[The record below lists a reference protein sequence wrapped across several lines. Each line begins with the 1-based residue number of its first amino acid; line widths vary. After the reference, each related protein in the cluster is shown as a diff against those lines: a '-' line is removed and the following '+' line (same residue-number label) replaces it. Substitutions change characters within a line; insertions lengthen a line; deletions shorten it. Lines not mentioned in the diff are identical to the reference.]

1 MHAWRLSVPGK
12 DIVMAVSAPLGISD
26 FRKLRQSSATYVD
39 KSAAIAAVLRY
50 PAQVML
56 LARPRRFGKT
66 LLLSTLQAFVERGN
80 DDREALF
87 GDLAIWND
95 PAARQHLGRYPV
107 IAMTFKDV
115 KHSSWDECLES
126 LSGVV
131 ARAFDAHRD
140 VRAALDGTEAE
151 RFDTVLERRADKVRL
166 MESLAFLSKV
176 VHRHHGEQVVLLI
189 DDYDR
194 PIQASHVHGYYDR
207 AIELFH
213 NLLSGGL
220 KDNAH
225 LFKGVLTGIL
235 RVSMASTFSGLN
247 NLSVFSLLHPAF
259 GSAFG
264 FTEAEV
270 SDLLERAGLAARR
283 EEVQRWYNGY
293 VFGRTVVYNPWSV
306 LSFLANAPYD
316 MAPQPYWVS
325 TSANELIQELLV
337 RHAERMQ
344 PELEALLAGQRVER
358 AVDENVV
365 FPELARRPNAV
376 WSLLVFSGYLKAE
389 EHAPPSALGP
399 ATYALS
405 IPNLEVRQVYAGT
418 FQVWMKERVRADGG
432 DVERLTRALLAG
444 DVEAFEMQLQ
454 AFATHVLS
462 YHDTGLPDPE
472 KLYHGFILGLLAV
485 LEPHY
490 VVRSNRESGAGRPDV
505 QIRPAAPGKPGVLLE
520 LKVAY
525 PGRSTLEDALARGIA
540 QISRNGYAA
549 ELRVAGAQPIHA
561 LAVAFDGKTVRV
573 QAAPPG

>member
-1 MHAWRLSVPGK
+1 MPGK
-12 DIVMAVSAPLGISD
+12 GIVMAVSPPLGISD
-26 FRKLRQSSATYVD
+26 FRLLRQSNATYVD
-39 KSAAIAAVLRY
+39 KTGAIADVLRH
-50 PAQVML
+50 PAQVL
-56 LARPRRFGKT
+56 LFPRPRRFGKT
-66 LLLSTLQAFVERGN
+66 LLLSTLQAFVERGS
-80 DDREALF
+80 DDREGLF

-107 IAMTFKDV
+107 IFMTFKDV
-115 KHSSWDECLES
+115 KHSSWDGCLRAVADEI
-126 LSGVV
+126 
-131 ARAFDAHRD
+131 ARAFRAHRD
-140 VRAALDGTEAE
+140 VRAGLTGHAVEIFDSLEAE
-151 RFDTVLERRADKVRL
+151 RADEVRL
-166 MESLAFLSKV
+166 ARSLSFLCEAL
-176 VHRHHGEQVVLLI
+176 HGHHGERVVLLI
-189 DDYDR
+189 DEYDS
-194 PIQASHVHGYYDR
+194 PIHAGYVHGYYDR
-207 AIELFH
+207 VIEFFR
-213 NLLSGGL
+213 NFLSGGL

-235 RVSMASTFSGLN
+235 RVAKESIFSGLN

-270 SDLLERAGLAARR
+270 GDLLERAGLAARR

-325 TSANELIQELLV
+325 TSSNELIKELLV

-344 PELEALLAGQRVER
+344 PELEALLDGQRVVR
-358 AVDENVV
+358 AVDENVA
-365 FPELARRPNAV
+365 FPELARDTDAV

-389 EHAPPSALGP
+389 EHAPHGALGP
-399 ATYALS
+399 ATFALS

-418 FQVWMKERVRADGG
+418 FQVWMKERVHAGGG

-444 DVEAFEMQLQ
+444 DAEAFEIQLQ

-505 QIRPAAPGKPGVLLE
+505 QIRPAVPDKPGVLLE
-520 LKVAY
+520 LKVAR
-525 PGRSTLEDALARGIA
+525 PGRSTLDEALARGLA
-540 QISRNGYAA
+540 QIARNGYAA
-549 ELRVAGAQPIHA
+549 ELRAAGAQPIHA
-561 LAVAFDGKTVRV
+561 MAVAFDGKTVRV

>member
-1 MHAWRLSVPGK
+1 MALSP
-12 DIVMAVSAPLGISD
+12 PLGISD
-26 FRKLRQSSATYVD
+26 FRLLRQSNATYVD
-39 KSAAIAAVLRY
+39 KTAAIADVLRH

-56 LARPRRFGKT
+56 FPRPRRFGKT
-66 LLLSTLQAFVERGN
+66 LLLSTLQAFVERGSE
-80 DDREALF
+80 DREGLF
-87 GDLAIWND
+87 GNLAIWND
-95 PAARQHLGRYPV
+95 PEARQHMGRYPV
-107 IAMTFKDV
+107 VFMTFKDV
-115 KHSSWDECLES
+115 KHDSWDACLRAVADEI
-126 LSGVV
+126 
-131 ARAFDAHRD
+131 ARAFRSHRE
-140 VRAALDGTEAE
+140 VRAGLAGHAIEIFDSLETE
-151 RFDTVLERRADKVRL
+151 RADEVRL
-166 MESLAFLSKV
+166 ARSLSFLCEAL
-176 VHRHHGEQVVLLI
+176 HRHHGERVVLLI
-189 DDYDR
+189 DEYDS
-194 PIQASHVHGYYDR
+194 PIHAGYVHGYYDR
-207 AIELFH
+207 VIQFFR
-213 NLLSGGL
+213 NFLSGGL

-235 RVSMASTFSGLN
+235 RVAKESIFSGLN

-270 SDLLERAGLAARR
+270 GDLLERAGLTARR

-389 EHAPPSALGP
+389 EPDAGTARGSYL
-399 ATYALS
+399 LS
-405 IPNLEVRQVYAGT
+405 IPNQEVRHVYTDT
-418 FQVWMKERVRADGG
+418 FQLWMEEQVRAGGG

>member
-1 MHAWRLSVPGK
+1 MPGK
-12 DIVMAVSAPLGISD
+12 DIVMALSPPLGISD
-26 FRKLRQSSATYVD
+26 FRLLRQSNATYVD
-39 KSAAIAAVLRY
+39 KTAAIADVLRH

-56 LARPRRFGKT
+56 FPRPRRFGKT
-66 LLLSTLQAFVERGN
+66 LLLSTLQAFVERGSE
-80 DDREALF
+80 DREGLF
-87 GDLAIWND
+87 GNLAIWND
-95 PAARQHLGRYPV
+95 PEARQHMGRYPV
-107 IAMTFKDV
+107 VFMTFKDV
-115 KHSSWDECLES
+115 KHDSWDACLRAVADEI
-126 LSGVV
+126 
-131 ARAFDAHRD
+131 ARAFRSHRE
-140 VRAALDGTEAE
+140 VRAGLAGHAIEIFDSLETE
-151 RFDTVLERRADKVRL
+151 RADEVRL
-166 MESLAFLSKV
+166 ARSLSFLCEAL
-176 VHRHHGEQVVLLI
+176 HRHHGERVVLLI
-189 DDYDR
+189 DEYDS
-194 PIQASHVHGYYDR
+194 PIHAGYVHGYYDR
-207 AIELFH
+207 VIQFFR
-213 NLLSGGL
+213 NFLSGGL

-235 RVSMASTFSGLN
+235 RVAKESIFSGLN

-270 SDLLERAGLAARR
+270 GDLLERAGLTARR

-389 EHAPPSALGP
+389 EPDAGTARGSYL
-399 ATYALS
+399 LS
-405 IPNLEVRQVYAGT
+405 IPNQEVRHVYTDT
-418 FQVWMKERVRADGG
+418 FQLWMEEQVRAGGG

>member
-1 MHAWRLSVPGK
+1 MPGK
-12 DIVMAVSAPLGISD
+12 DIVMAVSPPLGISD
-26 FRKLRQSSATYVD
+26 FRLLRQSNATYVD
-39 KSAAIAAVLRY
+39 KTAAIASVLHH

-56 LARPRRFGKT
+56 FPRPRRFGKT
-66 LLLSTLQAFVERGN
+66 LLLSTLQAFVERGSE
-80 DDREALF
+80 DRQGLF

-95 PAARQHLGRYPV
+95 AAARQHLGRYPV
-107 IAMTFKDV
+107 ISMTFKDV
-115 KHSSWDECLES
+115 KHSSWDGCLRA
-126 LSGVV
+126 V
-131 ARAFDAHRD
+131 AHEIAHAFRSHRD
-140 VRAALDGTEAE
+140 VRAGLTGHAVEIFDSLETE
-151 RFDTVLERRADKVRL
+151 RADEVRL
-166 MESLAFLSKV
+166 ARSLSFLCEEL
-176 VHRHHGEQVVLLI
+176 HQYHGERVVLLI
-189 DDYDR
+189 DEYDS
-194 PIQASHVHGYYDR
+194 PIHAGYVHGYYDR
-207 AIELFH
+207 VIEFFR
-213 NLLSGGL
+213 NFLSGGL

-235 RVSMASTFSGLN
+235 RVAKESIFSGLN

-259 GSAFG
+259 GSGFG

-270 SDLLERAGLAARR
+270 GDLLARAGLAARR

-325 TSANELIQELLV
+325 TSSNELIKDLLV

-344 PELEALLAGQRVER
+344 PELEALLDGQRVVR
-358 AVDENVV
+358 AVDENVA
-365 FPELARRPNAV
+365 FPELARDTDAV

-389 EHAPPSALGP
+389 EHAPPGELGP
-399 ATYALS
+399 ATFALS

-418 FQVWMKERVRADGG
+418 FQVWMKEGVRAGGG
-432 DVERLTRALLAG
+432 DVERLTRVLLAG
-444 DVEAFEMQLQ
+444 DAEAFEIQLQ
-454 AFATHVLS
+454 AFATRVLS

-490 VVRSNRESGAGRPDV
+490 VVRSNRESGADRPDV

-520 LKVAY
+520 LKVAR
-525 PGRSTLEDALARGIA
+525 PGRSTLEDALGRGLA
-540 QISRNGYAA
+540 QIARNGYAA
-549 ELRVAGAQPIHA
+549 ELRAASAQPIHA
-561 LAVAFDGKTVRV
+561 MAVAFDGKTVRV

>member
-1 MHAWRLSVPGK
+1 
-12 DIVMAVSAPLGISD
+12 MAVSPPLGISD
-26 FRKLRQSSATYVD
+26 FRLLRQSNATYVD
-39 KSAAIAAVLRY
+39 KTAAIADVLRN
-50 PAQVML
+50 PAQVL
-56 LARPRRFGKT
+56 LFPRPRRFGKT
-66 LLLSTLQAFVERGN
+66 LLLSTLQAFVERGS
-80 DDREALF
+80 DDHERLF

-115 KHSSWDECLES
+115 KLSAWDECLES
-126 LSGVV
+126 LGGVI
-131 ARAFDAHRD
+131 AGAFAAHRD
-140 VRAALDGTEAE
+140 VRAALDGTDAE
-151 RFDTVLERRADKVRL
+151 TFDAVLERRAGKVRL
-166 MESLAFLSKV
+166 MESLAFLCRV
-176 VHRHHGEQVVLLI
+176 VHRHHGERVVLLI
-189 DDYDR
+189 DEYDS
-194 PIQASHVHGYYDR
+194 PIHAGHVHGYYER
-207 AIELFH
+207 VIEFFR
-213 NLLSGGL
+213 NFLSGGL
-220 KDNAH
+220 KDNSH

-235 RVSMASTFSGLN
+235 RVAKESIFSGLN

-264 FTEAEV
+264 FTEPEV
-270 SDLLERAGLAARR
+270 ADLLDRAGLADRR

-325 TSANELIQELLV
+325 TSSNELIKELLV
-337 RHAERMQ
+337 SHAARMQ
-344 PELEALLAGQRVER
+344 PELEALLAGQRVVR
-358 AVDENVV
+358 PVDENVA
-365 FPELARRPNAV
+365 FPELAQDADAV

-418 FQVWMKERVRADGG
+418 FQVWMKEQARAGGG

-444 DVEAFEMQLQ
+444 DAEAFEAQLQ

-462 YHDTGLPDPE
+462 YHDTGLPEPE

-490 VVRSNRESGAGRPDV
+490 VVRSNRESGHGRPDV
-505 QIRPAAPGKPGVLLE
+505 QIRPAAPGNPGVLLE
-520 LKVAY
+520 LKVAR
-525 PGRSTLEDALARGIA
+525 PGRITIEDALAQGLA
-540 QISRNGYAA
+540 QIARNGYAT
-549 ELRVAGAQPIHA
+549 ELRAAGAQPIHA

-573 QAAPPG
+573 QAASPG